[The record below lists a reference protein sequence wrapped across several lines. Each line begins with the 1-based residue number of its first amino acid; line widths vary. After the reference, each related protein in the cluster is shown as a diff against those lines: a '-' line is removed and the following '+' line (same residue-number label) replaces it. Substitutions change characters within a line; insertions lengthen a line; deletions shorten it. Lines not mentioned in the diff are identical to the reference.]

1 MDRLVAQ
8 FQQNLA
14 KYVVSPFNQNVWSE
28 VSGNPQ
34 DIQLSQTQTPS
45 ANTVP
50 GAAQP
55 TTSSV
60 TTPTSSTPM
69 ATILSASQTIQT
81 PPIAPPANVNAVLA
95 ELQQLGS
102 APMGVLNDA
111 YGQVSE
117 FVHEVV

>member
-8 FQQNLA
+8 FQQNIA

-45 ANTVP
+45 ANLVP

-69 ATILSASQTIQT
+69 ATILSASQTIPTAPQ
-81 PPIAPPANVNAVLA
+81 PPPTNVLA
-95 ELQQLGS
+95 QIEEIGS
-102 APMGVLNDA
+102 APMGILTDTFNQWD
-111 YGQVSE
+111 STLSSWIN
-117 FVHEVV
+117 